1 MCVSSI
7 KRDRVAV
14 SYLLN
19 NRPASMMIKNANNE
33 NVNEAITEAE
43 TTVVTAGPTAMIVT
57 STKFWILTQRD
68 IYVPKCSVDSSF
80 NLRLI
85 LDFFLEKIR
94 FRSSSIYLFG
104 FRRLLYSEQIL

>member
-1 MCVSSI
+1 M
-7 KRDRVAV
+7 
-14 SYLLN
+14 
-19 NRPASMMIKNANNE
+19 ASMMIKNTNE
-33 NVNEAITEAE
+33 NVNEAITETE

-80 NLRLI
+80 NSWLI

-104 FRRLLYSEQIL
+104 FRRLLYSEIVLDFDPKMLSFKSQGLPLS

>member
-1 MCVSSI
+1 M
-7 KRDRVAV
+7 
-14 SYLLN
+14 
-19 NRPASMMIKNANNE
+19 ASMMIKNTNE

-80 NLRLI
+80 NSWLI
-85 LDFFLEKIR
+85 LDFF
-94 FRSSSIYLFG
+94 FG
-104 FRRLLYSEQIL
+104 KN